1 MNKRPLQTISLGSHK
16 HRRFPMLALAA
27 ALALTALA
35 ACSTT
40 ARRTVAA
47 APIRGQDFYEPPSYL
62 VAWPDFKLL
71 LPPTLALD
79 GRYTALEMRKRGK
92 NLIISGR
99 YDVDETY
106 PKIKYDLRRLGF
118 NVAEATAMKC
128 YWANPDGTLLEL
140 TRL

>member
-1 MNKRPLQTISLGSHK
+1 M
-16 HRRFPMLALAA
+16 ALAA
-27 ALALTALA
+27 ALALAALA

-40 ARRTVAA
+40 RRMAAAA

-71 LPPTLALD
+71 LPPMTSLD
-79 GRYTALEMRKRGK
+79 ERFTALEMKKRGK

-99 YDVDETY
+99 YHVDETY

-118 NVAEATAMKC
+118 NVAEVDEMRC
-128 YWANPDGTLLEL
+128 YWANPDGSLMEL